1 MSMLILAA
9 RIFICVSFKVF
20 FQIRQFFIDID
31 TYILLGENLSILVF
45 GQFYAFLRSRS
56 LVYIYKAFSD
66 CEVEYTRGQNQNA
79 V

>member
-56 LVYIYKAFSD
+56 YIYKAFSD